1 VWSTVKQALPAA
13 AGSIDLSLRPSYNP
27 ALKRLIGNAKP
38 RIAGVFPSSAAK
50 NPSRIWASQEIKT
63 TQESKL

>member
-1 VWSTVKQALPAA
+1 VKQALPAA

-38 RIAGVFPSSAAK
+38 RIAGVFSELGGKKSISDLGK
-50 NPSRIWASQEIKT
+50 SRDQNNSRE
-63 TQESKL
+63 